1 MPKEEQQ
8 QKESSTEVSR
18 RAFVKR
24 QLAAGFAASLSGCV
38 GAKSAVAAGFPAT
51 AEPVPEKNK
60 MRVPQKIVAAK
71 PHVEGAGVHLHRGFG
86 FGETAP
92 YDPFLLFDDFRND
105 DPRRYRNGFPWHP
118 HRGIETITY
127 VLAGNVEHRDSLGN
141 QGTLGAG
148 DIQWMTAG
156 SGILHQEMPQGN
168 ARGQMHGF
176 QLWANLP
183 AKHKMIKPRYQDVNS
198 KDIPTI
204 VDDDGTSVRVLCGDF
219 WGKTGPVQ
227 GIAADPRYLDISLPA
242 NTTRLI
248 PIETT
253 RHAFAYIIAGAVRF
267 RDGSDPRAIRVEDPM
282 DHGKALQQ
290 FAGNRS
296 LVLFDQG
303 DSIRVQSGEQGGRFL
318 LVSGEPIKEPVAWRG
333 PIVMNTQAELQAAF
347 SELQKGTF
355 IKK

>member
-1 MPKEEQQ
+1 M
-8 QKESSTEVSR
+8 
-18 RAFVKR
+18 
-24 QLAAGFAASLSGCV
+24 C
-38 GAKSAVAAGFPAT
+38 
-51 AEPVPEKNK
+51 
-60 MRVPQKIVAAK
+60 I
-71 PHVEGAGVHLHRGFG
+71 
-86 FGETAP
+86 
-92 YDPFLLFDDFRND
+92 
-105 DPRRYRNGFPWHP
+105 
-118 HRGIETITY
+118 
-127 VLAGNVEHRDSLGN
+127 RDS

-183 AKHKMIKPRYQDVNS
+183 AKHKMTKPRYQDVNS